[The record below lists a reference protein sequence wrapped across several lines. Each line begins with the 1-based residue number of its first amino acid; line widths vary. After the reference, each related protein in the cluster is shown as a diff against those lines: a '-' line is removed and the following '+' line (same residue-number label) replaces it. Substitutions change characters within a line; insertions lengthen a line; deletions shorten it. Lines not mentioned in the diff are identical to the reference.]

1 MKIILIITF
10 LALFFWLGTPT
21 SPYEE
26 EVVFEQDLSIQK
38 LLEIIEDENT
48 SFENVTAEEPI
59 TEVEE
64 GLSNMVSVQEEI
76 PQSLVQPSSGVD
88 NKILFVSQAP
98 HEVWDDFHQETCEEA
113 SMIMVVNFFNN
124 KPIDKNIM
132 EQSLIDLVSWQED
145 KGYTVDIG
153 ADEVVEILDQYFG
166 QPASVLTDVSVDHI
180 IAELDKGNLLIA
192 PAAGRNL
199 GNPYFTAPGPIYHTV
214 VIRGYDN
221 ATEEFITNDPGTKR
235 GEAFRYSYSQLLQAI
250 ADWDNN
256 LAVDGMTQAEM
267 EQGRKVLI
275 LVKNPKNAILSL
287 DKEEK

>member
-1 MKIILIITF
+1 MKIILIIAF
-10 LALFFWLGTPT
+10 LALFFWLGAPA
-21 SPYEE
+21 SPSEE

-38 LLEIIEDENT
+38 PLEIIEDE
-48 SFENVTAEEPI
+48 SISAKEPI
-59 TEVEE
+59 DEVEE
-64 GLSNMVSVQEEI
+64 GQDSTLPVQEEI
-76 PQSLVQPSSGVD
+76 LQSSIQPFIGVD
-88 NKILFVSQAP
+88 NNIPFVSQAP
-98 HEVWDDFHQETCEEA
+98 YGVWDGFHQETCEEA

-124 KPIDKNIM
+124 KPLDKNIM
-132 EQSLIDLVSWQED
+132 EQSLIELVAWQTD
-145 KGYTVDIG
+145 RGYTVDIG

-166 QPASVLTDVSVDHI
+166 QPASVLTDVSVDRI

-199 GNPYFTAPGPIYHTV
+199 GNPYFTAPGPIYHMV

-235 GEAFRYSYSQLLQAI
+235 GESFRYSYSQLLQAI

-275 LVKNPKNAILSL
+275 LVNKPI
-287 DKEEK
+287 